1 MKKIVENNVLR
12 KIIIIPVIVFILLTF
27 AMPTVSRADDDDTTE
42 RGLMDWIINIVTSIP
57 IWLCDVA
64 NQIIKMGVQIDPV
77 DGLLGNA
84 LKAFDGTVYRKGNE
98 NDLVQWLGKNPTIDS
113 LPDATVKLDKDI
125 DGYSILKLSISPG
138 EIFANKLAL
147 LDADYFS
154 TDSNSATI
162 GNEEYSL
169 TNQLKHTIASWYKA
183 FRLISIVGLLSVLVY
198 LGIRIIISAAASD
211 KAKYKSMFADWV
223 VALCLI
229 FFLHYI
235 MAFTNTM
242 VKQVLG
248 IMGNTQSTQEF
259 KQVNITVQNA
269 DGSEA
274 DINGKKF
281 KFSTSLMGYVRLLCE
296 SISASGRGVY
306 SIMYIALTGYTLY
319 FIIIYIK
326 RALILTVLT
335 MIAPLIALTYP
346 IDKVK
351 DGQAQAFTFW
361 LREYVMNSIQPIIHL
376 TLYTVLVSSA
386 MNLAVAS
393 PIYAICALAFIV
405 PGEKLIKEMF
415 GFRSST
421 APSLGKMTA
430 AHTLANWI
438 TKKGSGTPAKSE
450 QSGAGKDKI
459 RTTDQNPTD
468 SSMVTGNGVD
478 ALANEKRKQLDEQEN
493 RRRLTEPPQQAQQ
506 QTQQQAQ
513 QQQTTEEDEQ
523 DRRWN
528 EVNKSIEDTMGDRD
542 SAIIPQRDTKNIESG
557 KSTGEKKQLKR
568 SYAKNA
574 GNYLRKKYS
583 IRQGHE
589 GWDLLRMSGRG
600 LAKGAGKVAKG
611 IGAGSGAVLG
621 FAGGLI
627 SGDMTTAIT
636 GMTAG
641 AKAGAVLA
649 DRAKN
654 TTTGIASGIGNAIR
668 YGDKELQNQKA
679 DEAFKNDTDNR
690 QHLLDKGVSPKD
702 LDERLD
708 EYTEYRRTGVT
719 DIKEMDKLHDIRQEI
734 INNGGMEETAKNQ
747 SLELAKLSTK
757 YDKTIFR
764 DGKKRKSA
772 ENALTHKFLGVKD
785 KEGNSKLTAQQA
797 RMASRETMEKIAKI
811 KGE

>member
-77 DGLLGNA
+77 DGVVGNA

-98 NDLVQWLGKNPTIDS
+98 DDLAQWLGENPTIGS

-274 DINGKKF
+274 DINGEKF
-281 KFSTSLMGYVRLLCE
+281 EFSTSLMGYVRLLCE

-438 TKKGSGTPAKSE
+438 TKKGSGGSPKAS
-450 QSGAGKDKI
+450 QQGGAGQNKI

-468 SSMVTGNGVD
+468 SSLVQGSGLDALSGIKSTKPAIAPAPLPGNKPKVTLKNKAKDMVTSV
-478 ALANEKRKQLDEQEN
+478 
-493 RRRLTEPPQQAQQ
+493 
-506 QTQQQAQ
+506 
-513 QQQTTEEDEQ
+513 
-523 DRRWN
+523 
-528 EVNKSIEDTMGDRD
+528 VNKAKKTGA
-542 SAIIPQRDTKNIESG
+542 AIASG
-557 KSTGEKKQLKR
+557 
-568 SYAKNA
+568 AKNA
-574 GNYLRKKYS
+574 ANTARHPIQSGAVDKAKKKLGGVANNTGKYLRKKYNIPKGHT
-583 IRQGHE
+583 IRE
-589 GWDLLRMSGRG
+589 
-600 LAKGAGKVAKG
+600 LAKRGVKTAGKGIVRG

-621 FAGGLI
+621 LAGGLV
-627 SGDMTTAIT
+627 SGDMSTALA
-636 GMTAG
+636 GMAAG
-641 AKAGAVLA
+641 AKAGDVVGKRALNGASRAREFVGSARYGSKEFQNMEA
-649 DRAKN
+649 DR
-654 TTTGIASGIGNAIR
+654 
-668 YGDKELQNQKA
+668 
-679 DEAFKNDTDNR
+679 AFKNDAENR
-690 QHLLDKGVSPKD
+690 QHLLDSGVSKKD
-702 LDERLD
+702 LDERME
-708 EYTEYRRTGVT
+708 EYAEYRRTGVT
-719 DIKEMDKLHDIRQEI
+719 DIKEMDKIHDIR
-734 INNGGMEETAKNQ
+734 EEMRNSGLTDENARNQ
-747 SLELAKLSTK
+747 AMELAKLSTK
-757 YDKTIFR
+757 YNSETFR
-764 DGKKRKSA
+764 DNEKRTNA
-772 ENALTHKFLGVKD
+772 EQALARKFLRVRD
-785 KEGNSKLTAQQA
+785 QNGNKKLNAQQA
-797 RMASRETMEKIAKI
+797 RMASKATMDRLARI

>member
-57 IWLCDVA
+57 IWLCDVV
-64 NQIIKMGVQIDPV
+64 NQIIKMGVQIDPG

-98 NDLVQWLGKNPTIDS
+98 NDLVQWLGENPTIGS

-242 VKQVLG
+242 VNQVLG

-274 DINGKKF
+274 DINGEKF
-281 KFSTSLMGYVRLLCE
+281 EFSTSLMGYVRLLCE

-386 MNLAVAS
+386 MDLAVAS

-438 TKKGSGTPAKSE
+438 TKKGSGGSPKAS
-450 QSGAGKDKI
+450 QQGGAGQNKI

-468 SSMVTGNGVD
+468 SSLIQGSGLD
-478 ALANEKRKQLDEQEN
+478 ALASGEN
-493 RRRLTEPPQQAQQ
+493 TPLPLGPQPSPQPGPQPNPQ
-506 QTQQQAQ
+506 PNPQPSPQPNPQPNPQPSPQ
-513 QQQTTEEDEQ
+513 PNPQP
-523 DRRWN
+523 
-528 EVNKSIEDTMGDRD
+528 S
-542 SAIIPQRDTKNIESG
+542 PQRTIRQI
-557 KSTGEKKQLKR
+557 KSPSKMG
-568 SYAKNA
+568 S
-574 GNYLRKKYS
+574 YLRKRYNIPKGHT
-583 IRQGHE
+583 IRE
-589 GWDLLRMSGRG
+589 
-600 LAKGAGKVAKG
+600 LAKRGVKTAGKGIVRG

-621 FAGGLI
+621 LAGGLV
-627 SGDMTTAIT
+627 SGDMSTALA
-636 GMTAG
+636 GMAAG
-641 AKAGAVLA
+641 AKAGAAVSDGIINKTTNMALG
-649 DRAKN
+649 AKEFV
-654 TTTGIASGIGNAIR
+654 GGIR
-668 YGDKELQNQKA
+668 YGDKELQNREA
-679 DEAFKNDTDNR
+679 DKAFKNDIDNR
-690 QHLLDKGVSPKD
+690 QHLLDKGVSKKN

-708 EYTEYRRTGVT
+708 EYAEYRRTGIN
-719 DIKEMDKLHDIRQEI
+719 DIKEMDKIHDIRKEI
-734 INNGGMEETAKNQ
+734 ENNGAPKDLARKQ
-747 SLELAKLSTK
+747 ALELAKLSTK
-757 YDKTIFR
+757 YNSETFR
-764 DGKKRKSA
+764 DNEKRTNA
-772 ENALTHKFLGVKD
+772 EQALARKFLRTKD
-785 KEGNSKLTAQQA
+785 KNGNKLNAQQA
-797 RMASRETMEKIAKI
+797 QKASRATMDRIARI

>member
-42 RGLMDWIINIVTSIP
+42 RGFMDWIINIVTSIP

-98 NDLVQWLGKNPTIDS
+98 NDLVQWLGENPTIGS

-281 KFSTSLMGYVRLLCE
+281 EFSTSLMGYVRLLCE

-319 FIIIYIK
+319 FIIIY
-326 RALILTVLT
+326 
-335 MIAPLIALTYP
+335 
-346 IDKVK
+346 
-351 DGQAQAFTFW
+351 
-361 LREYVMNSIQPIIHL
+361 N
-376 TLYTVLVSSA
+376 
-386 MNLAVAS
+386 
-393 PIYAICALAFIV
+393 
-405 PGEKLIKEMF
+405 
-415 GFRSST
+415 
-421 APSLGKMTA
+421 
-430 AHTLANWI
+430 
-438 TKKGSGTPAKSE
+438 KKGINTYS
-450 QSGAGKDKI
+450 
-459 RTTDQNPTD
+459 
-468 SSMVTGNGVD
+468 
-478 ALANEKRKQLDEQEN
+478 ANNDCSIDCTNISN
-493 RRRLTEPPQQAQQ
+493 R
-506 QTQQQAQ
+506 
-513 QQQTTEEDEQ
+513 
-523 DRRWN
+523 
-528 EVNKSIEDTMGDRD
+528 
-542 SAIIPQRDTKNIESG
+542 
-557 KSTGEKKQLKR
+557 
-568 SYAKNA
+568 
-574 GNYLRKKYS
+574 
-583 IRQGHE
+583 
-589 GWDLLRMSGRG
+589 
-600 LAKGAGKVAKG
+600 
-611 IGAGSGAVLG
+611 
-621 FAGGLI
+621 
-627 SGDMTTAIT
+627 
-636 GMTAG
+636 
-641 AKAGAVLA
+641 
-649 DRAKN
+649 
-654 TTTGIASGIGNAIR
+654 
-668 YGDKELQNQKA
+668 
-679 DEAFKNDTDNR
+679 
-690 QHLLDKGVSPKD
+690 
-702 LDERLD
+702 
-708 EYTEYRRTGVT
+708 
-719 DIKEMDKLHDIRQEI
+719 
-734 INNGGMEETAKNQ
+734 
-747 SLELAKLSTK
+747 
-757 YDKTIFR
+757 
-764 DGKKRKSA
+764 
-772 ENALTHKFLGVKD
+772 
-785 KEGNSKLTAQQA
+785 
-797 RMASRETMEKIAKI
+797 
-811 KGE
+811 

>member
-27 AMPTVSRADDDDTTE
+27 AMPTVSRADGDDTTQ
-42 RGLMDWIINIVTSIP
+42 RNFVDWIINIITSIP
-57 IWLCDVA
+57 IWLCDVV
-64 NQIIKMGVQIDPV
+64 NQIIKMGVQIDPG

-98 NDLVQWLGKNPTIDS
+98 NDLVQWLGENPTIGS

-242 VKQVLG
+242 VNQVLG

-274 DINGKKF
+274 DINGEKF
-281 KFSTSLMGYVRLLCE
+281 EFSTSLMGYVRLLCE

-386 MNLAVAS
+386 MDLAVAS

-438 TKKGSGTPAKSE
+438 TKKGSGGSPKAS
-450 QSGAGKDKI
+450 QQGGAGQNKI
-459 RTTDQNPTD
+459 RTTERRKYTITIRPT
-468 SSMVTGNGVD
+468 
-478 ALANEKRKQLDEQEN
+478 A
-493 RRRLTEPPQQAQQ
+493 
-506 QTQQQAQ
+506 
-513 QQQTTEEDEQ
+513 
-523 DRRWN
+523 
-528 EVNKSIEDTMGDRD
+528 
-542 SAIIPQRDTKNIESG
+542 
-557 KSTGEKKQLKR
+557 KST
-568 SYAKNA
+568 
-574 GNYLRKKYS
+574 
-583 IRQGHE
+583 
-589 GWDLLRMSGRG
+589 
-600 LAKGAGKVAKG
+600 
-611 IGAGSGAVLG
+611 
-621 FAGGLI
+621 
-627 SGDMTTAIT
+627 
-636 GMTAG
+636 
-641 AKAGAVLA
+641 
-649 DRAKN
+649 
-654 TTTGIASGIGNAIR
+654 
-668 YGDKELQNQKA
+668 
-679 DEAFKNDTDNR
+679 
-690 QHLLDKGVSPKD
+690 KD
-702 LDERLD
+702 
-708 EYTEYRRTGVT
+708 
-719 DIKEMDKLHDIRQEI
+719 
-734 INNGGMEETAKNQ
+734 
-747 SLELAKLSTK
+747 
-757 YDKTIFR
+757 DKT
-764 DGKKRKSA
+764 
-772 ENALTHKFLGVKD
+772 NYV
-785 KEGNSKLTAQQA
+785 SK
-797 RMASRETMEKIAKI
+797 
-811 KGE
+811 

>member
-77 DGLLGNA
+77 DGVVGNA

-98 NDLVQWLGKNPTIDS
+98 DDLAQWLGKNPTIGS

-242 VKQVLG
+242 VNQVLE

-274 DINGKKF
+274 DINGEKF
-281 KFSTSLMGYVRLLCE
+281 EFSTSLMGYVRLLCE

-386 MNLAVAS
+386 MDLAVAS

-468 SSMVTGNGVD
+468 SSLVQGSGLD
-478 ALANEKRKQLDEQEN
+478 ALSGIKSTKPAIAPAPLPGNKPKVTLKNKAKDMA
-493 RRRLTEPPQQAQQ
+493 TSV
-506 QTQQQAQ
+506 
-513 QQQTTEEDEQ
+513 
-523 DRRWN
+523 
-528 EVNKSIEDTMGDRD
+528 VNKAKKTGA
-542 SAIIPQRDTKNIESG
+542 AIASG
-557 KSTGEKKQLKR
+557 
-568 SYAKNA
+568 AKNA
-574 GNYLRKKYS
+574 ANTARHPIQSGAVDKAKKKLGGVANNTGKYLRKKYNIPKGHT
-583 IRQGHE
+583 IRE
-589 GWDLLRMSGRG
+589 
-600 LAKGAGKVAKG
+600 LAKRGVKTAGKGIVRG

-621 FAGGLI
+621 LAGGLV
-627 SGDMTTAIT
+627 SGDMSTALA
-636 GMTAG
+636 GMAAG
-641 AKAGAVLA
+641 AKAGDVVGKRALNGASGAREFVGSARYGSKEFQNMEA
-649 DRAKN
+649 DR
-654 TTTGIASGIGNAIR
+654 
-668 YGDKELQNQKA
+668 
-679 DEAFKNDTDNR
+679 AFKNDAENR
-690 QHLLDKGVSPKD
+690 QHLLDSGVSKKD
-702 LDERLD
+702 LDERME
-708 EYTEYRRTGVT
+708 EYAEYRRTGVT
-719 DIKEMDKLHDIRQEI
+719 DIKEMDKIHDIR
-734 INNGGMEETAKNQ
+734 EEMRNSGLTDENARNQ
-747 SLELAKLSTK
+747 AMELAKLSTK
-757 YDKTIFR
+757 YNSETFR
-764 DGKKRKSA
+764 DNEKRTNA
-772 ENALTHKFLGVKD
+772 EQALARKFLRVRD
-785 KEGNSKLTAQQA
+785 QNGNKKLNAQQA
-797 RMASRETMEKIAKI
+797 RMASKATMDRLARI

>member
-27 AMPTVSRADDDDTTE
+27 AMPTVSRADDDDTTQ

-57 IWLCDVA
+57 IWLCDVV
-64 NQIIKMGVQIDPV
+64 NQIIKMGVQIDPG
-77 DGLLGNA
+77 DGVVGNA

-98 NDLVQWLGKNPTIDS
+98 DDLVQWLGENPTIGS

-242 VKQVLG
+242 VNQVLG

-269 DGSEA
+269 DGSTA
-274 DINGKKF
+274 TVTGKDENDKDLTKDF
-281 KFSTSLMGYVRLLCE
+281 VFSTSLMGYVRLLCE

-438 TKKGSGTPAKSE
+438 TKKGSGAPAKS
-450 QSGAGKDKI
+450 QQNGANKDKI

-468 SSMVTGNGVD
+468 SSLVQGSGLD
-478 ALANEKRKQLDEQEN
+478 ALAGGGNTPL
-493 RRRLTEPPQQAQQ
+493 PSGPQPNPQPGPQPNPQ
-506 QTQQQAQ
+506 PNPQPSPQPGPQSGPQPNPQ
-513 QQQTTEEDEQ
+513 PSPQPNPQPSPQP
-523 DRRWN
+523 
-528 EVNKSIEDTMGDRD
+528 S
-542 SAIIPQRDTKNIESG
+542 PQRTIRQI
-557 KSTGEKKQLKR
+557 KSPSKMG
-568 SYAKNA
+568 S
-574 GNYLRKKYS
+574 YLRKRYNIPK
-583 IRQGHE
+583 GKT
-589 GWDLLRMSGRG
+589 GRAIAKKVLAGGAKGVTKVAGITTGATLG
-600 LAKGAGKVAKG
+600 LAAGIV
-611 IGAGSGAVLG
+611 
-621 FAGGLI
+621 
-627 SGDMTTAIT
+627 SGDIT
-636 GMTAG
+636 SAFTGLVAG
-641 AKAGAVLA
+641 AKAGAAVSDGIINKTTNMALG
-649 DRAKN
+649 AKEFV
-654 TTTGIASGIGNAIR
+654 GGIR
-668 YGDKELQNQKA
+668 YGDKELQNREA
-679 DEAFKNDTDNR
+679 DKAFKNDIDNR
-690 QHLLDKGVSPKD
+690 QHLLDKGVSKKD
-702 LDERLD
+702 LDDRLD
-708 EYTEYRRTGVT
+708 EYAEYRRTGIN
-719 DIKEMDKLHDIRQEI
+719 DIKEMDKIHDIRKEI
-734 INNGGMEETAKNQ
+734 ENNGAPKDSARQ
-747 SLELAKLSTK
+747 QALELAKLSTK
-757 YDKTIFR
+757 YNSETFR
-764 DGKKRKSA
+764 DNEKRTNA
-772 ENALTHKFLGVKD
+772 EQALARKFLRTKD
-785 KEGNSKLTAQQA
+785 KNGNKLNAQQA
-797 RMASRETMEKIAKI
+797 RKASRATMDRIARI

>member
-27 AMPTVSRADDDDTTE
+27 AMPTVSRADDDDTTAMPTVS
-42 RGLMDWIINIVTSIP
+42 RADDDDTTQRSLIDWIINIVTSIP

-98 NDLVQWLGKNPTIDS
+98 NDLVQWLGKNPTIGS

-281 KFSTSLMGYVRLLCE
+281 EFSTSLMGYVRLLCE

-386 MNLAVAS
+386 MDLAVAS

-438 TKKGSGTPAKSE
+438 TKKGSGTPPKS
-450 QSGAGKDKI
+450 QQNGANKDKI

-468 SSMVTGNGVD
+468 SSLIQGSGLD
-478 ALANEKRKQLDEQEN
+478 ALASGEN
-493 RRRLTEPPQQAQQ
+493 TPLPSGPQTSPQPGPRSGAQP
-506 QTQQQAQ
+506 
-513 QQQTTEEDEQ
+513 
-523 DRRWN
+523 
-528 EVNKSIEDTMGDRD
+528 S
-542 SAIIPQRDTKNIESG
+542 PQFG
-557 KSTGEKKQLKR
+557 PKKKKI
-568 SYAKNA
+568 SSNAKL
-574 GNYLRKKYS
+574 YMRKKFNVQ
-583 IRQGHE
+583 QGKPLS
-589 GWDLLRMSGRG
+589 GVAAVVGRG
-600 LAKGAGKVAKG
+600 LAKGAVKAAKG
-611 IGAGSGAVLG
+611 IGMGSGAVLG
-621 FAGGLI
+621 LAGGLI

-641 AKAGAVLA
+641 AKAGGVLA
-649 DRAKN
+649 DRAVNKAA
-654 TTTGIASGIGNAIR
+654 GVASRAWEMGKTIR
-668 YGDKELQNQKA
+668 YGDKELQNREA
-679 DEAFKNDTDNR
+679 DKAFKNDIYNR
-690 QHLLDKGVSPKD
+690 QHLLDKGVSEKN

-708 EYTEYRRTGVT
+708 EYAEYRRVGIN
-719 DIKEMDKLHDIRQEI
+719 DIKEMDKIHDIREEI
-734 INNGGMEETAKNQ
+734 RNNGGNDDIARKQ

-757 YDKTIFR
+757 YNSETFR
-764 DGKKRKSA
+764 DNEKCTNA
-772 ENALTHKFLGVKD
+772 EQALARKFLRTKD
-785 KEGNSKLTAQQA
+785 ANGNKLNAQQA
-797 RMASRETMEKIAKI
+797 RKASRATMDRIARI

>member
-98 NDLVQWLGKNPTIDS
+98 DDLAQWLGENPTIGS

-274 DINGKKF
+274 DINGEKF
-281 KFSTSLMGYVRLLCE
+281 EFSTSLMGYVRLLCE

-438 TKKGSGTPAKSE
+438 TKKGSGGSPKAS
-450 QSGAGKDKI
+450 QQGGAGQNKI
-459 RTTDQNPTD
+459 RTTD
-468 SSMVTGNGVD
+468 
-478 ALANEKRKQLDEQEN
+478 
-493 RRRLTEPPQQAQQ
+493 
-506 QTQQQAQ
+506 
-513 QQQTTEEDEQ
+513 
-523 DRRWN
+523 
-528 EVNKSIEDTMGDRD
+528 
-542 SAIIPQRDTKNIESG
+542 
-557 KSTGEKKQLKR
+557 
-568 SYAKNA
+568 
-574 GNYLRKKYS
+574 
-583 IRQGHE
+583 
-589 GWDLLRMSGRG
+589 
-600 LAKGAGKVAKG
+600 
-611 IGAGSGAVLG
+611 
-621 FAGGLI
+621 
-627 SGDMTTAIT
+627 
-636 GMTAG
+636 
-641 AKAGAVLA
+641 
-649 DRAKN
+649 
-654 TTTGIASGIGNAIR
+654 
-668 YGDKELQNQKA
+668 
-679 DEAFKNDTDNR
+679 
-690 QHLLDKGVSPKD
+690 
-702 LDERLD
+702 
-708 EYTEYRRTGVT
+708 
-719 DIKEMDKLHDIRQEI
+719 
-734 INNGGMEETAKNQ
+734 
-747 SLELAKLSTK
+747 
-757 YDKTIFR
+757 
-764 DGKKRKSA
+764 
-772 ENALTHKFLGVKD
+772 
-785 KEGNSKLTAQQA
+785 
-797 RMASRETMEKIAKI
+797 
-811 KGE
+811 